1 MARFYLYIGFLPRSW
16 PLFFQLFAQGGG
28 EQNEI
33 VWIIGAGRGG
43 QADIRVQACG
53 KLGGSWGMLPQGNW
67 TFY

>member
-1 MARFYLYIGFLPRSW
+1 MCRISQVARFYLYIGFLPRSW

-43 QADIRVQACG
+43 KQIFVYKHVA
-53 KLGGSWGMLPQGNW
+53 N
-67 TFY
+67 